1 MYLLE
6 FLSFIFL
13 SFVLPIYILMNV
25 RIIILMSIVVLQIKS
40 FITRLLAQM
49 FLSYVQMNY
58 RSLYFI

>member
-13 SFVLPIYILMNV
+13 SFVLPIYILMKV

-49 FLSYVQMNY
+49 FLSNVQMNY
-58 RSLYFI
+58 RSLFFI